1 MARKEVSPQD
11 GLANSG
17 NMEKLCGSET
27 TEVEVDVLR
36 PVRLNGGT
44 VGGDQGGCWEA
55 TKS

>member
-36 PVRLNGGT
+36 PVRLNRGT